1 MVDFG
6 IPKIWQ
12 MKYLIPIA
20 VSCIS
25 FKDNNGEQVMHL
37 KSDNMQVMTYDKA
50 NEVIEEF
57 FDLLLSRYQI
67 GLETSMKGINFIFDL
82 VKLLY

>member
-37 KSDNMQVMTYDKA
+37 KSDNMQVMTNKA

-67 GLETSMKGINFIFDL
+67 GLETSMKGINFIFDS

>member
-1 MVDFG
+1 
-6 IPKIWQ
+6 

-67 GLETSMKGINFIFDL
+67 GLETSMKGINFIFDS

>member
-1 MVDFG
+1 
-6 IPKIWQ
+6 

-20 VSCIS
+20 VSCIP

-37 KSDNMQVMTYDKA
+37 KSDNMQVMTNKA

-67 GLETSMKGINFIFDL
+67 GLETSMKGINFIFDS

>member
-1 MVDFG
+1 
-6 IPKIWQ
+6 
-12 MKYLIPIA
+12 
-20 VSCIS
+20 
-25 FKDNNGEQVMHL
+25 MHL

-67 GLETSMKGINFIFDL
+67 GLETSMKGINFIFDS

>member
-6 IPKIWQ
+6 IQKIWQ
-12 MKYLIPIA
+12 MKYLLPIG
-20 VSCIS
+20 VSCIP

-37 KSDNMQVMTYDKA
+37 KSDNMQVMTYDNA

-67 GLETSMKGINFIFDL
+67 GLETSMKGINFIFDS